1 MGGGTSSYQEMEETA
16 VYVKRGMEESG
27 GDYLSGLEVTMDV
40 RRPIGDRVT
49 SMLYEGKELEEGRT
63 LTLCM
68 NNYRATGTGGYPF
81 YAQCK
86 VVRDQ
91 PTEIS
96 QMIIEY
102 IDRHKHVTVD
112 KRKWLHVVY

>member
-1 MGGGTSSYQEMEETA
+1 MSIKCRGAELAE
-16 VYVKRGMEESG
+16 VKS
-27 GDYLSGLEVTMDV
+27 
-40 RRPIGDRVT
+40 
-49 SMLYEGKELEEGRT
+49 

-86 VVRDQ
+86 VVKDQ

>member
-1 MGGGTSSYQEMEETA
+1 MF
-16 VYVKRGMEESG
+16 
-27 GDYLSGLEVTMDV
+27 
-40 RRPIGDRVT
+40 IGK
-49 SMLYEGKELEEGRT
+49 MK
-63 LTLCM
+63 
-68 NNYRATGTGGYPF
+68 NY
-81 YAQCK
+81 
-86 VVRDQ
+86 Q